1 MILSYRY
8 SGVKEDGTHE
18 IIAGNFVSGCHAF
31 TSAAKSATKLRCRSN
46 PRKYIRLE
54 VEDNK
59 GQPVDQYMDHAWL
72 KCNIE

>member
-18 IIAGNFVSGCHAF
+18 IIAGNFTSGGHAF

-46 PRKYIRLE
+46 PRHYIRLE
-54 VEDNK
+54 IEDHK
-59 GQPVDQYMDHAWL
+59 GQPIDKYVDHIWL
-72 KCNIE
+72 KCNTE